1 MRTVRGFKRFVLQVT
16 SVEHCALFT
25 RRSDAHH
32 VFWEK
37 LNRIGA
43 RNMETQPPETVP
55 DIDATVVLSDEEWT
69 ALAEELYALERQ
81 PRFFR

>member
-1 MRTVRGFKRFVLQVT
+1 MRTVRDFKRFVLQVT
-16 SVEHCALFT
+16 NVEHCALFT

-55 DIDATVVLSDEEWT
+55 DIDATVVLSDEEWQ
-69 ALAEELYALERQ
+69 ELMQELRTVEHHLVLH
-81 PRFFR
+81 